1 MTMMKK
7 IKFKVNLMKKR
18 IINKIIQKKPN
29 IQRKT
34 KVKIKH
40 HKMYLTMKTTIPKM
54 KRFMRIIKT
63 LRMMM
68 KSLNGMIRTSKKTT
82 MIFNQIWILRKTI
95 RVNIVNHYIM
105 IAVLQA
111 AKDLWEI
118 IKSAE
123 KIIASDNKLIT

>member
-40 HKMYLTMKTTIPKM
+40 HKMYLTMKTTILKM

>member
-68 KSLNGMIRTSKKTT
+68 KSLNGMIRNSKKTT
-82 MIFNQIWILRKTI
+82 MIFN
-95 RVNIVNHYIM
+95 
-105 IAVLQA
+105 
-111 AKDLWEI
+111 
-118 IKSAE
+118 
-123 KIIASDNKLIT
+123 